1 MTDYKFSEQIKRL
14 SIALIIIGAIGIA
27 FGFYSAPSNVE
38 EAKAIVASMSHGDSH
53 GGDSHGGDSYGGD
66 SYGGDSHG
74 GDSHGGDS
82 HGVKD
87 HADKSEVGH
96 EYDHDKHVFNQLH
109 NKPWAAI
116 YVPALFFMMISLGVL
131 AFYAIQRASQAGWSI
146 VLYRIMEGITSYLLP
161 GCIFVIIILVFSAL
175 KFNHLFIWMD
185 PEVVAHD
192 EIIRNKVGYL
202 NTPFFFARAIV
213 YITGWVLYRNISRRL
228 SLEQD
233 NNNDISIHKKL
244 FRFSAGFLVFFLIS
258 ESMMSW
264 DWIMSIDPHWFSTL
278 FGWYVF
284 AGMFVSGITTIAL
297 ITIYLKSL
305 NYLSFVND
313 SHIHDLA
320 KFMFGVSVFWAYLW
334 FSQFMLIWYSNIPEE
349 VTYFITRIEDYNFL
363 FFGMVV
369 LNLIFPLIVLM
380 NSDFKKT
387 NFIVILTGIVIIIGH
402 YLDVYNMIMPSAVG
416 DMWSFGPG
424 EIGGFLFFLGIFIYV
439 VFKEIS
445 KAPILVKG
453 DPFLEESKT
462 FQYYNLD

>member
-1 MTDYKFSEQIKRL
+1 MNYTLPNKLKLFAIILMVLGAVGIGAGFLSAPGSTAEVKQMMAAHGDDHGEASNESHDTIKDSHDDAAHGASHDAAQEQKHLEHTLHQLQNRPWSAL
-14 SIALIIIGAIGIA
+14 YVACFFFFMIALGA
-27 FGFYSAPSNVE
+27 
-38 EAKAIVASMSHGDSH
+38 
-53 GGDSHGGDSYGGD
+53 
-66 SYGGDSHG
+66 
-74 GDSHGGDS
+74 
-82 HGVKD
+82 
-87 HADKSEVGH
+87 
-96 EYDHDKHVFNQLH
+96 
-109 NKPWAAI
+109 
-116 YVPALFFMMISLGVL
+116 L
-131 AFYAIQRASQAGWSI
+131 AFYAVNFAAQAGWSP
-146 VLYRIMEGITSYLLP
+146 VLFRVMEAVTAYLVPGGIIMFVLL
-161 GCIFVIIILVFSAL
+161 GLSGFHI
-175 KFNHLFIWMD
+175 NHLFVWAD

-192 EIIRNKVGYL
+192 VLLQGKAGWLNGTWMLIRAAIFLGGWITYRH
-202 NTPFFFARAIV
+202 FAVKFSRAGD
-213 YITGWVLYRNISRRL
+213 TAK
-228 SLEQD
+228 E
-233 NNNDISIHKKL
+233 NDYSNFKKT
-244 FRFSAGFLVFFLIS
+244 FRISAGFLVFFLIS

-297 ITIYLKSL
+297 ITIYLKSQ
-305 NYLSFVND
+305 NYLSFVNN
-313 SHIHDLA
+313 SHIHDLG

-402 YLDVYNMIMPSAVG
+402 YIDVYNMIMPSAVG

-439 VFKEIS
+439 VFREIS
-445 KAPILVKG
+445 KAPILAKG
-453 DPFLEESKT
+453 DPYIEESKT

>member
-1 MTDYKFSEQIKRL
+1 MTDYKFSTQIKRL

-38 EAKAIVASMSHGDSH
+38 EAKEIVASMNHGDSHEGDSHEGDSHEGDNH
-53 GGDSHGGDSYGGD
+53 GGDSHGGED
-66 SYGGDSHG
+66 HG
-74 GDSHGGDS
+74 
-82 HGVKD
+82 
-87 HADKSEVGH
+87 DKSEVGH

-146 VLYRIMEGITSYLLP
+146 VLFRIMEGITSYLLP

-175 KFNHLFIWMD
+175 NFNHLFIWMD

-192 EIIRNKVGYL
+192 EIIRNKVAYL

-297 ITIYLKSL
+297 ITIYLKSQK
-305 NYLSFVND
+305 YLSFVNN
-313 SHIHDLA
+313 SHIHDLG

-387 NFIVILTGIVIIIGH
+387 NFIVILTGIIIIIGH
-402 YLDVYNMIMPSAVG
+402 YIDVYNMIMPSAVG

-445 KAPILVKG
+445 KAPILAKG
-453 DPFLEESKT
+453 DPYIDESKT
-462 FQYYNLD
+462 YQYYNLD